1 MRDPLMPEPE
11 TEKEKQLRQG
21 LYRVIG
27 LYPQLELMKEAAH
40 ETLDNAYPEQ
50 APTKEVKNAR

>member
-1 MRDPLMPEPE
+1 MTDPLMPQPE
-11 TEKEKQLRQG
+11 TDKEKQLRLG

-40 ETLDNAYPEQ
+40 QALDNAYPEQ
-50 APTKEVKNAR
+50 KPVKNAR